1 MPKPAK
7 WGRTETIIWPPRS
20 PIYTY
25 GAVFLACIA
34 TGLFLYLRFSF
45 ALTPLQ
51 QFYLPNY
58 LKTEIVSAL
67 HRTNKYQLLA
77 VTDSGGHLHL
87 AGDNDVQA
95 GKTMVPGGKPLPL
108 ELTPSTRAAGAEILY
123 RTVPTIYGNQALHTY
138 LKHDIYAGREP
149 FAIFRWQ
156 LVFGLIALAVQLPFS
171 IPKDIRRRKEIKY
184 GRRLRGPLL
193 LSPKEFNRTLQG
205 DGIGI
210 KVDGLQEML
219 RIPARAESQH
229 IQIIGDS
236 GAGKTTIIF
245 QILRQIQGRGD
256 AAIVYDPACEFVQRF
271 YDPKRGDIILNPLD
285 VRCPYWGPSEELRRK
300 SEAKAIAESLFQP
313 TQDRKGEFFIET
325 PQKIFAHLLTYGP
338 SPQDLVQWMSNDEEI
353 DRRVMGTEMAYMIA
367 KGAQE
372 QRNGVLASLG
382 LVADSLRMVPTRAEA
397 KAVWTATEWAEERKG
412 WIFITSQPEQRAA
425 LRPLHS
431 LWIDLLVMRLLN
443 QPRPEQK
450 RVWFVLDELASLQRL
465 PQLHTVVTQGR
476 KSGNPLVLG
485 FQGKA
490 QLEYI
495 YGHLAEVML
504 SQPATNIWL
513 KTKEPKAGQ
522 WVSEFIGKVEI
533 ERMRETHFDG
543 SRSGRN
549 FALDRQ
555 EEPLVMES
563 EISGL
568 EDLHAFLKH
577 QNLVTRFSF
586 PYLDVPSTKTQ
597 FEPRELPGERLN
609 FDPKTLRKLDAPKQA
624 AAPAGSSDMPTN
636 PPSQPA
642 SPTQAARPDRP
653 TQAESDAVTTS
664 VTTY

>member
-7 WGRTETIIWPPRS
+7 WGRTETIIWPPRN

-25 GAVFLACIA
+25 GAIFLACIVA
-34 TGLFLYLRFSF
+34 GLFVYLRFSF

-51 QFYLPNY
+51 QFYLPYY
-58 LKTEIVSAL
+58 LRTEVAGVMHKTD
-67 HRTNKYQLLA
+67 KYQLLVVA
-77 VTDSGGHLHL
+77 DAHGRLHL
-87 AGDNDVQA
+87 AGDNELQA
-95 GKTMVPGGKPLPL
+95 GRTIVPSGKPLAL
-108 ELTPSTRAAGAEILY
+108 QLTPAARAGGAEILY
-123 RTVPTIYGNQALHTY
+123 WTAPTVYGNQPLHEY

-149 FAIFRWQ
+149 FTIFRWQ
-156 LVFGLIALAVQLPFS
+156 MLFGLIALAVQLPFS
-171 IPKDIRRRKEIKY
+171 IPKDIRRRKEMKY

-229 IQIIGDS
+229 VQIIGDS

-245 QILRQIQGRGD
+245 QVLRQIQGCGD
-256 AAIVYDPACEFVQRF
+256 AAIIYDPACEFIQRF
-271 YDPKRGDIILNPLD
+271 YDPKRGDVILNPLD
-285 VRCPYWGPSEELRRK
+285 ARCPYWGPSEELRRK
-300 SEAKAIAESLFQP
+300 SEAKSIAESLFQP

-382 LVADSLRMVPTRAEA
+382 LVADSLRMLPTRAEA
-397 KAVWTATEWAEERKG
+397 KSVWTATEWAEERKG
-412 WIFITSQPEQRAA
+412 WIFITSQPAQRAA

-443 QPRPEQK
+443 EPKPEQK

-465 PQLHTVVTQGR
+465 PQLHTAITENR
-476 KSGNPLVLG
+476 KSRNPLVLG

-555 EEPLVMES
+555 AEPLVMES

-577 QNLVTRFSF
+577 ANFVTRFSF
-586 PYLDVPSTKTQ
+586 PYLDLPSTKIQ
-597 FEPRELPGERLN
+597 FEPRELPGEKLD
-609 FDPKTLRKLDAPKQA
+609 FDPKTLRKLDAKE
-624 AAPAGSSDMPTN
+624 PAGEQTEKPH
-636 PPSQPA
+636 PSPDQER
-642 SPTQAARPDRP
+642 SPHTP
-653 TQAESDAVTTS
+653 

>member
-25 GAVFLACIA
+25 GAIFLACIA
-34 TGLFLYLRFSF
+34 AGLFVYLRFSF

-51 QFYLPNY
+51 QFYLPYY
-58 LKTEIVSAL
+58 LRTEAAGLIHKTD
-67 HRTNKYQLLA
+67 KYQLLVVA
-77 VTDSGGHLHL
+77 GGPGGVRL
-87 AGDNDVQA
+87 AADDDVA
-95 GKTMVPGGKPLPL
+95 PGKTLLPGGKSLPL
-108 ELTPSTRAAGAEILY
+108 ELTPVARAKGAQFLY
-123 RTVPTIYGNQALHTY
+123 RSTSTVYVNKGLHEY
-138 LKHDIYAGREP
+138 LKLYVFAGREP
-149 FAIFRWQ
+149 LTIFR
-156 LVFGLIALAVQLPFS
+156 LPLLFGLLALAAQLPFS
-171 IPKDIRRRKEIKY
+171 IPRDIRRRKEMKY

-210 KVDGLQEML
+210 KVDGLKEML

-245 QILRQIQGRGD
+245 QVLRQIQGRGD
-256 AAIVYDPACEFVQRF
+256 AAIVYDPACEFIQRF

-300 SEAKAIAESLFQP
+300 SEAKTIAESLFQP

-397 KAVWTATEWAEERKG
+397 KSVWTATEWAEERKG

-443 QPRPEQK
+443 QPKPEQK

-465 PQLHTVVTQGR
+465 PQLHTAITEGR
-476 KSGNPLVLG
+476 KSRNPLVLG

-549 FALDRQ
+549 FSLDRQ

-577 QNLVTRFSF
+577 ANFVTRFSF

-597 FEPRELPGERLN
+597 FEPRELPGEKLD
-609 FDPKTLRKLDAPKQA
+609 FDPKTLQKLDTP
-624 AAPAGSSDMPTN
+624 
-636 PPSQPA
+636 QPA
-642 SPTQAARPDRP
+642 QEQTAKQDEAHEAR
-653 TQAESDAVTTS
+653 TT